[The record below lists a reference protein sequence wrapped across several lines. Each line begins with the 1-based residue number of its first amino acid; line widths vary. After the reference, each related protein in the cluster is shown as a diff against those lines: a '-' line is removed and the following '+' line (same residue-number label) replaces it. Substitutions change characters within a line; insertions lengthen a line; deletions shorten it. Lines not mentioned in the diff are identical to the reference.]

1 MKVKKLKLTHV
12 PESMSLAYKLSIL
25 RDRSTMLAAA
35 RQFFYD
41 RGLTEVDC
49 PLITREASV
58 DAHIDLITTN
68 HSTGKRFLHSS
79 PEYGM
84 KRLLVDGIGDIFQLA
99 HVFRQ
104 EETGSKHNPEF
115 MMAEWY
121 RLGFT
126 FEEMIN
132 ETLEFMRVFL
142 DNVPSS
148 VITYQ
153 EAFLRYAD
161 IDPFK
166 SDEKELLS
174 ILRKHNIPLYNG
186 VEQENKDNLLNLILG
201 MLIEPNL
208 GENELVALAYYP
220 STQAAL
226 AKTQLRPEGLV
237 AERFEVYYH
246 GIELANGY
254 HELAD
259 SKEQRKRLAVA
270 NLERLALGK
279 ETLPPDEEFLKALER
294 GLPDSCGVAV
304 GVDRLMM
311 LRHNKREISEIMP
324 FGWHE
329 A

>member
-1 MKVKKLKLTHV
+1 MIE
-12 PESMSLAYKLSIL
+12 ESSKLSIL
-25 RDRSTMLAAA
+25 RDRSAMLAAA
-35 RQFFYD
+35 RSFFYA
-41 RGLTEVDC
+41 RGLIEVDC

-68 HSTGKRFLHSS
+68 HPNSIRYLHSS

-104 EETGSKHNPEF
+104 EETGAKHNPEF

-132 ETLEFMRVFL
+132 ETIEFMRLFL
-142 DNVPSS
+142 GDISS
-148 VITYQ
+148 SLLTYQ
-153 EAFLRYAD
+153 DAFLRYAG

-166 SDEKELLS
+166 SNEKELLALL
-174 ILRKHNIPLYNG
+174 IEQKLPLYDG
-186 VEQENKDNLLNLILG
+186 IEHENKDNLLNLILA
-201 MLIEPNL
+201 MMIEPHL

-226 AKTQLRPEGLV
+226 AKTRLRPEGLV
-237 AERFEVYYH
+237 AERFEVYFH

-259 SKEQRKRLAVA
+259 SKEQRKRLAEA
-270 NLERLALGK
+270 NLERQALGK

-311 LRHNKREISEIMP
+311 LRHNKSEISEIMP
-324 FGWHE
+324 FGWHQ